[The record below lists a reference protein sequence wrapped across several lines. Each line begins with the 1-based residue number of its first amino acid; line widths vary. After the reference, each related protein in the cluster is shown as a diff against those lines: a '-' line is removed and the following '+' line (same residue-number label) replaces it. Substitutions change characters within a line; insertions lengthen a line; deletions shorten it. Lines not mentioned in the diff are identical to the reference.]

1 MECGRARRPRSLSRH
16 NSVVRTLASLLLL
29 LAASATASITGTVID
44 ETGKPVAG
52 ATVRAWAT
60 EPSRVYRQRLLS
72 AQPEN
77 EPFATAT
84 TNDAGAFNI
93 DAKGNIAVDL
103 RIDKAERRSATL
115 ETVDGDEPLTVILRP
130 PSRRKVRVESGG
142 KPVANVLVVFSAHQM
157 MRTDAAGEVARLGDS
172 PAWVLHPDFPP
183 THPSTSGPSPVV
195 KIEKPVALRG
205 RVLNA
210 KGAGVKADLFIGGMP
225 AGSSGDDGAFAIAR
239 APAKWSWLRAV
250 AGKEAEQVTHTNASS
265 IEIRLRPATFIT
277 GALRDE
283 SAGRAVAGGRVTL
296 RVPLNAERDTFETTI
311 ADAKGHFA
319 FDAMPSRSYTLFASH
334 PAYSFEQA
342 LIAAGENSDRV
353 MVGRPMARLRGRVVD
368 DARMPVAGAS
378 VFVIPGGS
386 RVDTITDASGNFS
399 TRVAILRNQVM
410 FVNATKRGY
419 ASGSTPARRLKEGE
433 TLNDIIVTLPVGF
446 PLQVRVIDGRR
457 QPVPGV
463 MVFANEEDE
472 SVRTMAACEDPWQED
487 CHLTDA
493 KGQVNLRVT
502 EGQYGVSVMPTGND
516 SVIAPKRLAAQ
527 QITPKTSPLVI
538 QVESGVAING
548 KVSYSDGTLVAD
560 VSIDLR
566 GGNGM
571 GNRPEPSADGTFSI
585 TGLAPGKY
593 TLTGTT
599 GDGHMGTPPVEVTAP
614 AANVV
619 LTMPRGGRIEGR
631 VVERGTLRPI
641 ADFTVA
647 PSGPRPNFRPPS
659 EKEMHSEDGAFVI
672 ENVPLGNTTIRASA
686 RGYVTATRS
695 DIQVED
701 GRTVNGIDVQLE
713 RGARLTGRVTAEGKP
728 LAGVGVHAITLS
740 SPMAG
745 GPSAGSTDAD
755 GQYTIEGLPAGEPA
769 FEFRKQGYVSKRQNV
784 EITAA
789 KEAHLDVELERGRDL
804 RGRVADKGGAAI
816 EGASISAF
824 SSRGGDNVQAVT
836 TADGSFVLEGL
847 GEPRYN
853 LQVRKSGYVSASER
867 EVMLPQSAPLTITL
881 DRGGVVTG
889 RVTGLTPNELGA
901 CRISIGGQG
910 SYASANVDAN
920 GAFTVRGVPDGQLTA
935 QATLNGTDRRSKTK
949 TFVMENGS
957 APPLEINF
965 EEGFTLRGH
974 VTFNGTPA
982 ASGYIN
988 FRQREA
994 AQPGVSAR
1002 VFSGTYEATGF
1013 SAGEYDVIVSTPE
1026 GGYRGKTNVTGSATY
1041 DIDVRGATLR
1051 GRVVDAASSA
1061 PVADASISVAGKGAT
1076 AFSNATSDSEGRFSV
1091 PALLDGAYTLSV
1103 RRETYSPFSQPVDI
1117 AGGVAADVEV
1127 RLEGGTP
1134 ATIIVTDATTGTS
1147 VPNANIVIES
1157 SGKRIAGG
1165 IARSDDGARVWLPPG
1180 RYTAIATAYGY
1191 QPGNA
1196 DFSVPGPTVR
1206 IALARAGSL
1215 VIVAKSAGMARLR
1228 GNGGGVYRG
1237 MPFSPGTNTPM
1248 ENIAPGQYTLEVLD
1262 NKKTVIKSVPV
1273 TIVPGERT
1281 TVTLD

>member
-1 MECGRARRPRSLSRH
+1 
-16 NSVVRTLASLLLL
+16 VRTLSLTSLLLL
-29 LAASATASITGTVID
+29 LFAAAATASITGTVID
-44 ETGKPVAG
+44 ETGKPIAG
-52 ATVRAWAT
+52 ATVRAWVT
-60 EPSRVYRQRLLS
+60 EPSRVYRQRLIS

-77 EPFATAT
+77 DPFATAT
-84 TNDAGAFNI
+84 TNDAGAFSI

-103 RIDKAERRSATL
+103 RIDKAERRSATR
-115 ETVDGDEPLTVILRP
+115 EAVDGDEPLTVILRP
-130 PSRRKVRVESGG
+130 PSRRKLRVESGG
-142 KPVANVLVVFSAHQM
+142 KAVANALVVFSAHQM
-157 MRTDAAGEVARLGDS
+157 ARTSAAGEVPMLEDGA
-172 PAWVLHPDFPP
+172 AWVLHPDFPP
-183 THPSTSGPSPVV
+183 TRPFTSGPSPVV
-195 KIEKPVALRG
+195 KLEKPVVLRG

-210 KGAGVKADLFIGGMP
+210 KGAGVKADLFVGGMP
-225 AGSSGDDGAFAIAR
+225 AGSSGDDGAFTIAR
-239 APAKWSWLRAV
+239 APAKWSWIRAV
-250 AGKEAEQVTHTNASS
+250 AGKEAAQVSHTSASS

-277 GALRDE
+277 GTLRDE

-296 RVPLNAERDTFETTI
+296 RVLNAERDTFETAI
-311 ADAKGHFA
+311 ADAKGRFA
-319 FDAMPSRSYTLFASH
+319 FDAMPSRGFSLFASH
-334 PAYSFEQA
+334 PAYSFEQV

-353 MVGRPMARLRGRVVD
+353 MVAHPMARLRGRVVD
-368 DARMPVAGAS
+368 DARKPVAGAS
-378 VFVIPGGS
+378 VSVIPGGS
-386 RVDTITDASGNFS
+386 GVDALTDASGNFS
-399 TRVAILRNQVM
+399 TRIAILRNQVM

-446 PLQVRVIDGRR
+446 PLQVRVIDGKR
-457 QPVPGV
+457 QPVTGV
-463 MVFANEEDE
+463 MVFVNEEDE
-472 SVRTMAACEDPWQED
+472 TFRSMAACEDPWQED
-487 CHLTDA
+487 CHTTDA
-493 KGQVNLRVT
+493 KGQVTLRVT
-502 EGQYGVSVMPTGND
+502 EGQYGVSVMAPAGSD
-516 SVIAPKRLAAQ
+516 SVIAPKRIAAQ

-538 QVESGVAING
+538 QVENGVAING
-548 KVSYSDGTLVAD
+548 KVAYSDGTLVPD
-560 VSIDLR
+560 VTIDLR
-566 GGNGM
+566 GGSGM

-593 TLTGTT
+593 TLTATT
-599 GDGHMGTPPVEVTAP
+599 GDGHIATPPVEVTAP

-641 ADFTVA
+641 ADFVVA
-647 PSGPRPNFRPPS
+647 PTGPRQMFRSPG
-659 EKEMHSEDGAFVI
+659 ERETHSEDGAFVI
-672 ENVPLGNTTIRASA
+672 ENVPPGNTTIRVTA
-686 RGYVTATRS
+686 RGYVPGTRA

-713 RGARLTGRVTAEGKP
+713 RGAKLTGRVTAEGKP
-728 LAGVGVHAITLS
+728 LAGVGVRVVSLS

-745 GPSAGSTDAD
+745 GPNAGSTDAD
-755 GQYTIEGLPAGEPA
+755 GQYTIEGIPAGEPA

-804 RGRVADKGGAAI
+804 RGRVADKAGTAI
-816 EGASISAF
+816 EGASVSAF
-824 SSRGGDNVQAVT
+824 PSQGGESIQAVT

-847 GEPRYN
+847 GESRYN

-867 EVMLPQSAPLTITL
+867 EVVLPQAAPLTITL
-881 DRGGVVTG
+881 DRGGVVSG

-901 CRISIGGQG
+901 CRVSVGGQG
-910 SYASANVDAN
+910 SYASATVDAS

-935 QATLNGTDRRSKTK
+935 QATVSGTDRRSKMK
-949 TFVMENGS
+949 PFVMENGS
-957 APPLEINF
+957 APLLEINF

-974 VTFNGTPA
+974 VTFNGAPA

-988 FRQREA
+988 FRQREV
-994 AQPGVSAR
+994 AQPGISAR
-1002 VFSGTYEATGF
+1002 VFSGTYEVTGF
-1013 SAGEYDVIVSTPE
+1013 SAGDYDVIVSTPE
-1026 GGYRGKTNVTGSATY
+1026 GGYRGKYTVTGSATY

-1051 GRVVDAASSA
+1051 GRVVDAGSSA

-1091 PALLDGAYTLSV
+1091 PALLDGTYTLSV
-1103 RRETYSPFSQPVDI
+1103 RRETYSPFSQPVEI
-1117 AGGVAADVEV
+1117 AGGVAADLEV

-1147 VPNANIVIES
+1147 LANANVMIDS

-1165 IARSDDGARVWLPPG
+1165 LARGDDGTRVWLAPG
-1180 RYTAIATAYGY
+1180 RYTAMANAFGY
-1191 QPGNA
+1191 QSGNA

-1215 VIVAKSAGMARLR
+1215 VIIAKSAGMARLR
-1228 GNGGGVYRG
+1228 GAGVLRG

-1248 ENIAPGQYTLEVLD
+1248 ESIPPGQYTLEVLD
-1262 NKKTVIKSVPV
+1262 SKKTVIKSVPV
-1273 TIVPGERT
+1273 TIVPGEKT